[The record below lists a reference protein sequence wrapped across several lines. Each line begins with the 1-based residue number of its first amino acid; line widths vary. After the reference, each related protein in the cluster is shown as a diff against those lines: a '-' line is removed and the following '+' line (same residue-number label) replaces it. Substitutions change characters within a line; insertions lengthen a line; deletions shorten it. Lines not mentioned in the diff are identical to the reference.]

1 MNNAPATLVSIIMRS
16 MDRPSLGQAL
26 ASLALQV
33 HEQLEVIV
41 VNAKGGAH
49 SDPGAHCG
57 RFPLRLVNQG
67 GAPLSRP
74 KAANAGLDAAQ
85 GRYLAFLDDDD
96 ALDPDH
102 LSHLVAA
109 IQAQGED
116 AVVYAGVRC
125 IDKRDPQQTVSRV
138 FGEPLQCV
146 AQLLAGNFIPIH
158 APLFPAHLRQHA
170 RYDETLATYEDW
182 DFWLQLA
189 QHARFVYTDRVTA
202 TYFTGGTSGV
212 SPQAPDRDAVRLA
225 TRSLFAK
232 WMRLTPDEF
241 KGICNL
247 YHEAA
252 AELKSSR
259 QDVVRLELALAERQ
273 LENERLAQQLQ
284 QVYSS
289 TSWLVTQPLRQLKIF
304 ARQFLKR

>member
-1 MNNAPATLVSIIMRS
+1 MNDAHFALVSIITRS

-26 ASLALQV
+26 ASVALQTHDQV
-33 HEQLEVIV
+33 EVIL
-41 VNAKGGAH
+41 VNAKGGVH
-49 SDPGAHCG
+49 RDPGAQCG
-57 RFPLRLVNQG
+57 RFPLRIVNQG

-74 KAANAGLDAAQ
+74 RAANAGLDAAQ
-85 GRYLAFLDDDD
+85 GRHLAFLDDDD
-96 ALDPDH
+96 AFDPDH

-109 IQAQGED
+109 TQAEGEG

-125 IDKRDPQQTVSRV
+125 IDKSDPQQTVSRV

-158 APLFPAHLRQHA
+158 APLFPAYLRQHA

-189 QHARFVYTDRVTA
+189 QHARFVYTHRVTA

-212 SPQAPDRDAVRLA
+212 SPQAPDMEAVRLA
-225 TRSLFAK
+225 TRALFAK

-241 KGICNL
+241 KRICDL
-247 YHEAA
+247 FHQSRAD
-252 AELKSSR
+252 LKKSQEEIACLR
-259 QDVVRLELALAERQ
+259 QQ
-273 LENERLAQQLQ
+273 LE

-289 TSWLVTQPLRQLKIF
+289 TCWRLTQPLRQLKIF
-304 ARQFLKR
+304 VSQLFKR